1 MDSGLAAAR
10 RPGMTER
17 AMTTR
22 DTAVIGLGNMGR
34 GIARNLD
41 RARRLAAAWVISET
55 ARTNAQLSA
64 DVALV
69 APSQFGRA
77 GFILF
82 VVPGSA
88 QIEQMLPGL
97 LARPHDGETL
107 IDLTTSHPTKTK
119 ALAEKVRATGR
130 AYVDGGM
137 SGGAL
142 GADSGKMALM
152 VGGADDAVAA
162 CMPLFEAIAGTVTHV
177 GPSGAGHT
185 IKLLHNMV
193 CHTNFLV
200 IAEAGRL
207 AERAGIPLA
216 TAIKVF
222 NAGNARSYISEQ
234 RFPNHILSGK
244 FDGRSTVSNLAKD
257 LAMADSFASELG
269 ANAYTALTA
278 EILAKAIQKGMAV
291 EDFTRLYGAY
301 EELVRALNSAET

>member
-1 MDSGLAAAR
+1 M
-10 RPGMTER
+10 
-17 AMTTR
+17 TR

-41 RARRLAAAWVISET
+41 RAGRLAAAWDIAEA
-55 ARTNAQLSA
+55 ARMNAALSG
-64 DVALV
+64 DVALLP
-69 APSQFGRA
+69 PSQFGRLS
-77 GFILF
+77 FVLF

-88 QIEQMLPGL
+88 QIEEMLPGL

-107 IDLTTSHPTKTK
+107 IDLTTSDPAKTK
-119 ALAEKVRATGR
+119 LNAAKVRATGR
-130 AYVDGGM
+130 EYVDCGM

-142 GADSGKMALM
+142 GADTAKMALM
-152 VGGADDAVAA
+152 VGGANAAVAA
-162 CMPLFEAIAGTVTHV
+162 CRPVFDLIAGTVTPV

-200 IAEAGRL
+200 VAEAGRL
-207 AERAGIPLA
+207 AERAGIPLE

-244 FDGRSTVSNLAKD
+244 FDARSTVSNLAKD
-257 LAMADSFASELG
+257 LAMADKL
-269 ANAYTALTA
+269 ANEIGEANVYTALTA
-278 EILAKAIQKGMAV
+278 DILAKAIDRGMAA
-291 EDFTRLYGAY
+291 EDFTRLYGVY
-301 EELVRALNSAET
+301 GELVRSLNSDERSP

>member
-1 MDSGLAAAR
+1 M
-10 RPGMTER
+10 P
-17 AMTTR
+17 R

-41 RARRLAAAWVISET
+41 RAERLAAAWDIAEA
-55 ARTNAQLSA
+55 ARVDAQLSP

-69 APSQFGRA
+69 PPSQFGRL

-88 QIEQMLPGL
+88 QIAEMLPGI

-107 IDLTTSHPTKTK
+107 IDLTTSDPAKTK
-119 ALAEKVRATGR
+119 ANAAKVQATGR
-130 AYVDGGM
+130 EYIDCGM
-137 SGGAL
+137 SGGAI
-142 GADSGKMALM
+142 GADTAKMALM
-152 VGGADDAVAA
+152 VGGADAAVAA
-162 CMPLFEAIAGTVTHV
+162 CKPVFDLIAGAVTHV
-177 GPSGAGHT
+177 GSSGAGHT

-200 IAEAGRL
+200 VAEAGRL
-207 AERAGIPLA
+207 AERAGIPLE

-257 LAMADSFASELG
+257 LAMANSFADSIGE

-278 EILAKAIQKGMAV
+278 QILAKAIEKQMAA
-291 EDFTRLYGAY
+291 EDFTRLYGVY
-301 EELVRALNSAET
+301 EELVRSLGRDAS

>member
-1 MDSGLAAAR
+1 
-10 RPGMTER
+10 MTH
-17 AMTTR
+17 

-41 RARRLAAAWVISET
+41 RVGRLAAAWDISEP
-55 ARTNAQLSA
+55 ARTKAALSRE
-64 DVALV
+64 VAV
-69 APSQFGRA
+69 VPPSQFGRLR
-77 GFILF
+77 FILF

-88 QIEQMLPGL
+88 QIEEMMPAL

-107 IDLTTSHPTKTK
+107 IDLTTSQPAKTQ
-119 ALAEKVRATGR
+119 ALAVKAAAAGR
-130 AYVDGGM
+130 HYVDCGM
-137 SGGAL
+137 SGGAV

-152 VGGADDAVAA
+152 VGGSDGAVTA
-162 CMPLFEAIAGTVTHV
+162 CKPVFDAIAGTVTHV
-177 GPSGAGHT
+177 GASGAGHT

-207 AERAGIPLA
+207 AERAGIPLE

-234 RFPNHILSGK
+234 RFPNHVLSGK

-257 LAMADSFASELG
+257 LAMADSFADEVG
-269 ANAYTALTA
+269 EANAYTALTA
-278 EILAKAIQKGMAV
+278 EILAKAMEKGLGA
-291 EDFTRLYGAY
+291 EDFTRLYQVY
-301 EELVRALNSAET
+301 EQLVSSTGNSPAR

>member
-1 MDSGLAAAR
+1 MS
-10 RPGMTER
+10 
-17 AMTTR
+17 R

-41 RARRLAAAWVISET
+41 RAGRLAAAWDIAED
-55 ARTNAQLSA
+55 ARTNAALSPE
-64 DVALV
+64 VALV
-69 APSQFGRA
+69 PPSQFGRL

-88 QIEQMLPGL
+88 QIEEMLAAL

-107 IDLTTSHPTKTK
+107 IDLTTSHPAKTK
-119 ALAEKVRATGR
+119 ALAEKARAAGR
-130 AYVDGGM
+130 AYVDCGM
-137 SGGAL
+137 SGGAM

-162 CMPLFEAIAGTVTHV
+162 CRPLFDTIAGTVTHV
-177 GPSGAGHT
+177 GASATGHA

-193 CHTNFLV
+193 CHANFMV
-200 IAEAGRL
+200 VAEAGRL

-216 TAIKVF
+216 TAIEVF
-222 NAGNARSYISEQ
+222 NAGNARSYITEQ

-257 LAMADSFASELG
+257 LAMADAFANEFG
-269 ANAYTALTA
+269 AANAYTALTA
-278 EILAKAIQKGMAV
+278 EILKRALEKGMAA
-291 EDFTRLYGAY
+291 EDFTRLYEVY
-301 EELVRALNSAET
+301 ELLVTARYKSSGI

>member
-1 MDSGLAAAR
+1 
-10 RPGMTER
+10 MTI
-17 AMTTR
+17 R

-41 RARRLAAAWVISET
+41 RAARLAAAWDISES
-55 ARTNAQLSA
+55 ARTKAELSSE
-64 DVALV
+64 VAV
-69 APSQFGRA
+69 VPPCQFGRLK
-77 GFILF
+77 FILF

-88 QIEQMLPGL
+88 QIEEMLPGL

-107 IDLTTSHPTKTK
+107 VDLTTSHPAKTRALGDK
-119 ALAEKVRATGR
+119 ARASGR
-130 AYVDGGM
+130 GYVDCGM
-137 SGGAL
+137 SGGAM

-152 VGGADDAVAA
+152 VGGTTEAVAA
-162 CMPLFEAIAGTVTHV
+162 CTPVFDVIAGTVTHV
-177 GPSGAGHT
+177 GGSSAGHA

-200 IAEAGRL
+200 VAEAGRL
-207 AERAGIPLA
+207 AERAGIPLE

-257 LAMADSFASELG
+257 LAMADAFANEFGG
-269 ANAYTALTA
+269 ANAFTALTA
-278 EILAKAIQKGMAV
+278 EILAKAMDQGFGA
-291 EDFTRLYGAY
+291 EDFTRLYQVY
-301 EELVRALNSAET
+301 EQLVGSTGSAPAP

>member
-1 MDSGLAAAR
+1 MS
-10 RPGMTER
+10 
-17 AMTTR
+17 TR

-41 RARRLAAAWVISET
+41 RAARLAAAWDISES
-55 ARTNAQLSA
+55 ARTNAELSSA
-64 DVALV
+64 VAV
-69 APSQFGRA
+69 VPPSQFGRLQ
-77 GFILF
+77 FILF

-88 QIEQMLPGL
+88 QIEEMLPGL

-107 IDLTTSHPTKTK
+107 VDLTTSHPAKTRTLGDK
-119 ALAEKVRATGR
+119 ARATGR
-130 AYVDGGM
+130 GYVDCGM
-137 SGGAL
+137 SGGAM

-152 VGGADDAVAA
+152 VGGTDEAVAA
-162 CMPLFEAIAGTVTHV
+162 CKPVFDAIAGTVTHV
-177 GPSGAGHT
+177 GGSSAGHA

-200 IAEAGRL
+200 VAEAGRL
-207 AERAGIPLA
+207 AERAGIPLE

-257 LAMADSFASELG
+257 LAMADAFANEFG
-269 ANAYTALTA
+269 QANAYTALTA
-278 EILAKAIQKGMAV
+278 EILARAMEQGLGA
-291 EDFTRLYGAY
+291 EDFTRLYQVY
-301 EELVRALNSAET
+301 EQLVSSTGSAPAP

>member
-1 MDSGLAAAR
+1 M
-10 RPGMTER
+10 
-17 AMTTR
+17 TR
-22 DTAVIGLGNMGR
+22 DAAVIGLGNMGR

-41 RARRLAAAWVISET
+41 RTERLAAAWDILEA
-55 ARTNAQLSA
+55 ARATAQLSS

-69 APSQFGRA
+69 PPSQFGRLK
-77 GFILF
+77 FILF
-82 VVPGSA
+82 IVPGSA
-88 QIEQMLPGL
+88 QIEEMLPGL
-97 LARPHDGETL
+97 LARPHEGETL
-107 IDLTTSHPTKTK
+107 IDLTTSDPAKTK
-119 ALAEKVRATGR
+119 ANAAKVRATGR
-130 AYVDGGM
+130 DYVDCGM
-137 SGGAL
+137 SGGAS

-152 VGGADDAVAA
+152 VGGADEAVAA
-162 CMPLFEAIAGTVTHV
+162 CKRIFDVIAGTVTHV

-193 CHTNFLV
+193 CHTNFMV
-200 IAEAGRL
+200 VAEAGRL

-257 LAMADSFASELG
+257 LALADAFADGVGE

-278 EILAKAIQKGMAV
+278 QILENAIKRGMAA
-291 EDFTRLYGAY
+291 EDFTRLYGVY
-301 EELVRALNSAET
+301 EELVRALNSAENSPAP